1 MERRVKEGSDFRTL
15 RQAVL
20 SAAARLSGVGGGEKN
35 KAPEEPLTGVNFNTL
50 APPVAMGRH
59 YENISGCSMTLSSF
73 RGSGV
78 KGIVMT
84 SAVEA
89 ELPAGNCRGRRNN
102 SVGAEGQITAFDG
115 VIEISQKIYLKPKLV
130 AV

>member
-1 MERRVKEGSDFRTL
+1 M
-15 RQAVL
+15 
-20 SAAARLSGVGGGEKN
+20 
-35 KAPEEPLTGVNFNTL
+35 TGVNFNTL

-59 YENISGCSMTLSSF
+59 YKNINGCSVTLSSF

-84 SAVEA
+84 SAVEV
-89 ELPAGNCRGRRNN
+89 ELPAENYRGCRNN
-102 SVGAEGQITAFDG
+102 SAGAEGQITAFDG
-115 VIEISQKIYLKPKLV
+115 VIEISQRIYPNPKLV